1 MSTRVAQGDI
11 AAQSADA
18 LVDAAGTN
26 FRVGSATRNALER
39 AADRTYDP
47 PVLPARGCGGTGCGP
62 ATAVRAIGP
71 VGPESPSGVRVAA
84 YGDPGYETVR
94 RVAEGVRGG
103 E

>member
-1 MSTRVAQGDI
+1 MSIRVAQGDI

-18 LVDAAGTN
+18 LVDAVGTN

-62 ATAVRAIGP
+62 VTAVRAIGP
-71 VGPESPSGVRVAA
+71 VGSESPSGVRVAA

>member
-1 MSTRVAQGDI
+1 MSIRVARSDI

-18 LVDAAGTN
+18 PVDATGTY
-26 FRVGSATRNALER
+26 FGVGSETRNALER
-39 AADRTYDP
+39 AADRTFDP
-47 PVLPARGCGGTGCGP
+47 LVLPARRCGGTGCGP

>member
-1 MSTRVAQGDI
+1 MSVRVARGDI

>member
-1 MSTRVAQGDI
+1 MSVRVARGDI

-18 LVDAAGTN
+18 PVDAAGTY
-26 FRVGSATRNALER
+26 FRVGSETRNVLER

-47 PVLPARGCGGTGCGP
+47 PVLPARRCGGTGCGP

>member
-1 MSTRVAQGDI
+1 MSIRVAQGDI

-94 RVAEGVRGG
+94 RVAERVRGG